1 MIRSLQS
8 ALLLSVL
15 AIAPLENTLNPAYSA
30 QAQTPVVA
38 ATCDTNVPI
47 QNRLAMVSEQARSAL
62 EQSDSEEALQSLQQA
77 STIATQLQNSR
88 IQADFLQQW
97 LLDNR
102 ESYLTTRWQRL
113 TQNLDQQAHLG
124 QLQATLDQLS
134 QTANRLTTSHSF
146 IKTRSLTAIARYYIL
161 LEPGESQQARQALSK
176 HVGQQHSF
184 VAKPLR
190 QML

>member
-1 MIRSLQS
+1 LRNPILAKRDYNFQRCISFLDEDNLTRTGNVQNKTSNMIRSLQS

-102 ESYLTTRWQRL
+102 E
-113 TQNLDQQAHLG
+113 A
-124 QLQATLDQLS
+124 
-134 QTANRLTTSHSF
+134 
-146 IKTRSLTAIARYYIL
+146 ISL
-161 LEPGESQQARQALSK
+161 PDGND
-176 HVGQQHSF
+176 
-184 VAKPLR
+184 
-190 QML
+190 